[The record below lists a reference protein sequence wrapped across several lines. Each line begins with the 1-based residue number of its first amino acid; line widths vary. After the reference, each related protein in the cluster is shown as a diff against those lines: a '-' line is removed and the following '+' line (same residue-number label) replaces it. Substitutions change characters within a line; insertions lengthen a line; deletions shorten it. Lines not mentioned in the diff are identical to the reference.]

1 MFQSILMSPN
11 TNQPTENN
19 VFVTNPK
26 FSNSNENEIN
36 TEIDKVVETIPFTK
50 TKLEEGKFVLDFSS
64 ENSSF
69 KFWIGFNDVANVE
82 ELRQELSSK

>member
-1 MFQSILMSPN
+1 MSPN
-11 TNQPTENN
+11 TNQPTEIN

-26 FSNSNENEIN
+26 FLNLNENES
-36 TEIDKVVETIPFTK
+36 EIDKVIETIPFTK

-82 ELRQELSSK
+82 ELRQELTSK